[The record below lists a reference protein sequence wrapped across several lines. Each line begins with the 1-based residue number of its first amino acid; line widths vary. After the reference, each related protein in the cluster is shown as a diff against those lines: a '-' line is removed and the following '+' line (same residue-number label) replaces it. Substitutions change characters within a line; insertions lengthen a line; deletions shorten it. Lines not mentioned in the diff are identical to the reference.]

1 MIENTAVFAIASTAL
16 GMDAKSV
23 LADGRPFPNVD
34 GVLDEVVRDALF
46 DAGDEDEDEGDTRR
60 QGSRRAFGLGS
71 AAAFLA
77 VASVSFTAFTLID
90 RRLTGRW
97 PFERARAVL
106 SEMDAE
112 QTLPEMELVGVA
124 ETRRSGADG

>member
-1 MIENTAVFAIASTAL
+1 
-16 GMDAKSV
+16 
-23 LADGRPFPNVD
+23 LADGRPFPIID

-46 DAGDEDEDEGDTRR
+46 DAGDEDEDEDEDDARR
-60 QGSRRAFGLGS
+60 DSGSRRALGIGS

-77 VASVSFTAFTLID
+77 AASVSFTAFTLID

-124 ETRRSGADG
+124 ETRRSGTDR